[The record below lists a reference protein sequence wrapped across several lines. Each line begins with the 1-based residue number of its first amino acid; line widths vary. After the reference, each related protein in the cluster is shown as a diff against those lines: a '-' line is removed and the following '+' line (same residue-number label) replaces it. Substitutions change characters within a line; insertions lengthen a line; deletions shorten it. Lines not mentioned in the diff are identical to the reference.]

1 MHHGVENFQG
11 ESLVGVYRHSVGELH
26 PTSVFHMKT
35 QYVESLVVE
44 FDIRYKPLLKASKLL
59 LLLLRHDDKP
69 ILRRPQSVW
78 RWSG

>member
-1 MHHGVENFQG
+1 
-11 ESLVGVYRHSVGELH
+11 
-26 PTSVFHMKT
+26 MKA

-44 FDIRYKPLLKASKLL
+44 FGVRYKHLKASELL

-69 ILRRPQSVW
+69 LGIPRSVW

>member
-1 MHHGVENFQG
+1 
-11 ESLVGVYRHSVGELH
+11 
-26 PTSVFHMKT
+26 MKT

-44 FDIRYKPLLKASKLL
+44 VDVRYKPLLKTSKLL

-69 ILRRPQSVW
+69 LGIPRSIW

>member
-1 MHHGVENFQG
+1 
-11 ESLVGVYRHSVGELH
+11 
-26 PTSVFHMKT
+26 MKT

-44 FDIRYKPLLKASKLL
+44 VDVRYKPLLKASELL

-69 ILRRPQSVW
+69 LGISRSVW

>member
-1 MHHGVENFQG
+1 
-11 ESLVGVYRHSVGELH
+11 
-26 PTSVFHMKT
+26 MKT

-44 FDIRYKPLLKASKLL
+44 VDVRYNPLLKASEL

-69 ILRRPQSVW
+69 LGIPRSVW